1 MLEELKRKRNLL
13 WGSIWIVVPLC
24 HMWII
29 LKERNRENFRDSTFQ
44 LRE

>member
-13 WGSIWIVVPLC
+13 WGSIWNVVPLC

-29 LKERNRENFRDSTFQ
+29 RKGIGKILEIVPFS
-44 LRE
+44 